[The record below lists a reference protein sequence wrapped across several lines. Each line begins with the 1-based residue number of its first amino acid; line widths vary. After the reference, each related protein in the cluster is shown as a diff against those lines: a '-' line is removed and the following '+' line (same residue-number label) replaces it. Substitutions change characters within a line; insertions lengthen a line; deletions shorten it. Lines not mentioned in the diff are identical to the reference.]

1 MRMLCHWSHLSTNTV
16 RSSPPEGAEG
26 EEGMKLVRMEMLF
39 LSIVAK
45 SVLIT
50 FYLRELSR
58 RQSQQLSPSAI

>member
-1 MRMLCHWSHLSTNTV
+1 
-16 RSSPPEGAEG
+16 
-26 EEGMKLVRMEMLF
+26 MKLVRMEMLF